1 VAEEEDEEDD
11 DGADGADG
19 ADVLLLLPVMTID
32 FNGCLPKI
40 PRRGVFRTSN
50 ADAVMNVMRDKFT
63 MEVGP
68 SLFLLLVVGVTASGS
83 EVSIKIPLD

>member
-1 VAEEEDEEDD
+1 MAEEEDEEDD
-11 DGADGADG
+11 DGAD
-19 ADVLLLLPVMTID
+19 VLLLLLLLPVMTID
-32 FNGCLPKI
+32 FRGCLPKI

-68 SLFLLLVVGVTASGS
+68 SLPLLVVGVNSQWQ
-83 EVSIKIPLD
+83 